1 LVGLVLKLSDLPWAW
16 ASRKGKKKKE
26 KKKTFLL
33 PDLGYSNAD
42 KASRRKFGGGILGQV
57 FAHRVICTAAYQ
69 SLYNH

>member
-26 KKKTFLL
+26 EKKTFLL

-42 KASRRKFGGGILGQV
+42 KARIRGQA